1 MRSSPLFR
9 LRILSRVFSLLVSIR
24 DAQMRRRIER
34 SEIKIIASPTAF
46 RRFGC
51 CGNVRSA
58 ITSTP
63 AKIEATESTRKFDAV
78 TIHITQY
85 TQMALLSTFLT
96 ENHLANQNTFYK
108 PILTDEYFLKYL
120 KASNYNYLN
129 INEDDCI

>member
-1 MRSSPLFR
+1 
-9 LRILSRVFSLLVSIR
+9 
-24 DAQMRRRIER
+24 MRRRIER

-78 TIHITQY
+78 TASYVLHVDG
-85 TQMALLSTFLT
+85 AAFDFLDR
-96 ENHLANQNTFYK
+96 ES
-108 PILTDEYFLKYL
+108 PR
-120 KASNYNYLN
+120 
-129 INEDDCI
+129 